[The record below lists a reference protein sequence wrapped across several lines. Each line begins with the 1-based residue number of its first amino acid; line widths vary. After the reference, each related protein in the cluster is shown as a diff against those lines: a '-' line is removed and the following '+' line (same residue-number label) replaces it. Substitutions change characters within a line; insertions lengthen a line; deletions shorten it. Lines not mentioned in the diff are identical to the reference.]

1 MLSHAA
7 AQLVGVRMS
16 QSANVL
22 DFFILEANEYIDRLD
37 VVLGA
42 TGGQGP
48 EVAELVR
55 PARALRGSATMSRQ
69 HRMAELATA
78 LERTVLALRE
88 GSLTWSP
95 AVRGALVATV
105 DDLRYLLRRTR
116 EWGDADD
123 QRVRTRV
130 AELESFAPVHRT
142 PTSTPSITP
151 GGTFLASATAEVART
166 LEQYVLHPTDHAA
179 LTAALG
185 STRTLRG
192 VAALKDIPPTAEVV
206 DAVERVGTAIE
217 RTAGTPSAQRLAV
230 LSAAAAV
237 LRRVAGEIAANTR
250 PSAGAPDLLRF
261 NAALA
266 ALDEGSAEADR
277 IVPIAQLFFADAGP
291 HVISAAPHPPTRPA
305 DRFRLEVVSQAE
317 HLRRLVDEAR
327 AAPEVATAERL
338 TRDLRTALR
347 TLQATAESFDEEQVV
362 RFASAWSEQVSASHP
377 AALTALDAAA
387 AVLSNPATRGD
398 VVFARLEQ
406 LRPGPTPA
414 PRATPDEPPQAIP
427 ADDALAEAPMPAPRE
442 PLRTPTGEQL
452 RAFLEGGISTLE
464 HLREQPLAPR
474 VADPSDEVV
483 PMEQLLYR
491 GRAAL
496 VRAVALRDEMRGEMD
511 GEHTTPSPEALDELF
526 DLLDLALTE

>member
-1 MLSHAA
+1 
-7 AQLVGVRMS
+7 MS

-42 TGGQGP
+42 PGADGP

-130 AELESFAPVHRT
+130 AELETLAPARRT
-142 PTSTPSITP
+142 PTSTRSMTP

-166 LEQYVLHPTDHAA
+166 LEQYVLHPADHAA
-179 LTAALG
+179 LAAALG

-192 VAALKDIPPTAEVV
+192 VAALKDIPPAAEVV
-206 DAVERVGTAIE
+206 DVVERVGKAIE
-217 RTAGTPSAQRLAV
+217 HAAGAPSAQRVAV

-250 PSAGAPDLLRF
+250 PSAGTPDLLRF

-277 IVPIAQLFFADAGP
+277 VVPIAHLFFSDAGP
-291 HVISAAPHPPTRPA
+291 HVITAAPHPPTRPA

-362 RFASAWSEQVSASHP
+362 RFARAWSEQVSASHP

-398 VVFARLEQ
+398 DVVAKLEQ
-406 LRPGPTPA
+406 LQPRPTPA
-414 PRATPDEPPQAIP
+414 PRATPEPQPILAANAP
-427 ADDALAEAPMPAPRE
+427 AAAATLAPRE
-442 PLRTPTGEQL
+442 PMRTPTGEQL
-452 RAFLEGGISTLE
+452 RAFLESGISTLE

-474 VADPSDEVV
+474 VTGPYDEVV

-491 GRAAL
+491 GRSAL
-496 VRAVALRDEMRGEMD
+496 VRAVALRDEIRGERD
-511 GEHTTPSPEALDELF
+511 GERTTPSPEALDELF